1 MMHKE
6 LYSEPKSS
14 RSLSKQMISSQKHG
28 NFCLLSLRKFT
39 TCRIRLEKLLEL
51 SESFWKALN

>member
-51 SESFWKALN
+51 SESF